1 MPLPR
6 PLPPPLTAAFALSPP
21 LIPQGTF
28 TVVDA
33 PCADSLPYGPEADAI
48 KAHFPHTWGKPAVHL
63 VRAPPAL
70 AAGGGLCDPC
80 RTQLRVGIVLSGG
93 QAPGGHNVIGGLLDS
108 LMHRHPGS
116 HLFGFLDGPRG
127 IMERNYKEITVET
140 MVRVV
145 GEKRDERAT
154 GGRGE
159 GGRGAERG
167 GGGGGGGALSCSS
180 SLFFSPPPARPPCRA
195 QLAFRNQGGFHMICS
210 GRDKIEKPADLA
222 RAAATAAELDL
233 DGLVVCGGDDSNTNA
248 AVLAEYFASQGLKTA
263 VVGVPK
269 TIDGDLK
276 NERVATS
283 FGFDTACKVYSEAI
297 GNIMTDAASAK
308 KYYHFIRLMGRA
320 ASHVTLECALQTHP
334 QEAIICEEVDA
345 LGMTLA
351 DVTNRVA
358 DIVAARSAQGK
369 DYGVVLLPEGLIEHV
384 PQMRTLICELNDIMA
399 DGASEGVDEATIAAK
414 LGPESGAVFAMLP
427 PSIRSELLL
436 ERDPHG
442 NVQVSRIETEKLIQK
457 LVETELE
464 ARKAAGLF
472 KGKFAC
478 LTHFLGYE
486 GRCSLVRRKRDGERE
501 GGGGGGGGGSAR
513 AAAPFP
519 IAPLSLTPHS
529 PPLSR
534 SAHQL

>member
-1 MPLPR
+1 MHAH
-6 PLPPPLTAAFALSPP
+6 PPPLNGRLFFFGDPRPPPSPLSP
-21 LIPQGTF
+21 GTF

-33 PCADSLPYGPEADAI
+33 PSTDSLPYGPEADAI
-48 KAHFPHTWGKPAVHL
+48 KAHFPKTWGKPAVRL
-63 VRAPPAL
+63 VRAPPS
-70 AAGGGLCDPC
+70 AAEGGGLSDPC
-80 RTQLRVGIVLSGG
+80 RTQLKVGIVLSGG

-116 HLFGFLDGPRG
+116 RLFGFLDGPRG

-140 MVRVV
+140 MVRRER
-145 GEKRDERAT
+145 EKEK
-154 GGRGE
+154 
-159 GGRGAERG
+159 ERG
-167 GGGGGGGALSCSS
+167 WRERKERSATTSPHPFFRSSPLLSFS
-180 SLFFSPPPARPPCRA
+180 SL
-195 QLAFRNQGGFHMICS
+195 QLAFRNQGGFHLICS

-222 RAAATAAELDL
+222 RAAASAAELDL

-248 AVLAEYFASQGLKTA
+248 AVLAEYFAAQGLKTA

-283 FGFDTACKVYSEAI
+283 FGFDTACKVYAEAV

-320 ASHVTLECALQTHP
+320 ASHVTLEVALQTHP

-351 DVTNRVA
+351 DVTNRLA
-358 DIVAARSAQGK
+358 DIIAARSAAGK
-369 DYGVVLLPEGLIEHV
+369 DYGVVLLPEGLIEHI
-384 PQMRTLICELNDIMA
+384 PQMRALISELNDLMA
-399 DGASEGVDEATIAAK
+399 DGAGGEGGAAVDEAAIAAK
-414 LGPESGAVFAMLP
+414 LGPESAAVFALLP
-427 PSIRSELLL
+427 PSIRGELLL

-442 NVQVSRIETEKLIQK
+442 NVQVSRIETEKLVQK
-457 LVETELE
+457 LVEAELG

-486 GRCSLVRRKRDGERE
+486 GRCSLVRQRRERE
-501 GGGGGGGGGSAR
+501 EGVGLRTRAR
-513 AAAPFP
+513 
-519 IAPLSLTPHS
+519 
-529 PPLSR
+529 
-534 SAHQL
+534 